1 MIFKC
6 YLSTHCMLTYLFC
19 PLSKPVNPEQRE
31 GEATS
36 DVSERKDYVCA
47 AKVMQCGLSC
57 KVFYI
62 FLRLPYSFARTSF
75 SCSLISA
82 TRRVVRG

>member
-47 AKVMQCGLSC
+47 AKVM
-57 KVFYI
+57 
-62 FLRLPYSFARTSF
+62 
-75 SCSLISA
+75 
-82 TRRVVRG
+82 